1 MSFFRKTLSRGDKPE
16 AKPELEKKDTWSS
29 TETTQTAPKP
39 GPGSEFPCEEVMRA
53 RYHDSAKLKTSLDT
67 IYGQGNYKVKERANR
82 FILML
87 PRPLKKGELAAIE
100 KRIRV
105 HYND

>member
-1 MSFFRKTLSRGDKPE
+1 MFFLRKGSGRSDKSESKAEPE
-16 AKPELEKKDTWSS
+16 RKSCDQATQPASKPRPE
-29 TETTQTAPKP
+29 
-39 GPGSEFPCEEVMRA
+39 SEFPCEEVLRA
-53 RYHDSAKLKTSLDT
+53 RYHNSAKLKTSLDS
-67 IYGQGNYKVKERANR
+67 IYGEGNYKVKERANR

-87 PRPLKKGELAAIE
+87 PEPLKKGELAAIE